1 MLHSGRL
8 ASRTLQAMNMHCGS
22 KRSIIGAFPLGVC
35 VGTLSLR
42 DRLYVKITQQIGGI
56 IRAGRKLFPHPGY
69 FLLPAQNKGP
79 TGILES

>member
-42 DRLYVKITQQIGGI
+42 DRLYVKIIQAFVYAKENGMHSDKDWLKKY
-56 IRAGRKLFPHPGY
+56 A
-69 FLLPAQNKGP
+69 
-79 TGILES
+79 